1 MSTFVREETNIKK
14 IISYLYISII
24 PLLIFGFY
32 KNGIKSYDG
41 IYILH
46 PLILDLV
53 GFASGTVVSIIL
65 EKKKPLTSFYPF
77 YGLLSASLVF
87 PNTSIIV
94 FGLICFI
101 SLFIYKKIN
110 KNNVNIVCV
119 IALIVILI
127 SNFYETSYLN
137 LVINSNTNLDG
148 LDYLLGKGSAGLNAS
163 CTLLSLASYL
173 YLSTKAFYKREIPFY
188 IVITYFIVSLGF
200 GMFTHDIKDALKLM
214 LSNEVLFPSIYVAT
228 VSIASPILNNK
239 KIIYGVG
246 IGILGFILARFMG
259 KEGIYVAIV
268 IMNIILIILE
278 KLGEVVAKKS

>member
-127 SNFYETSYLN
+127 SNFYENSYLN

-173 YLSTKAFYKREIPFY
+173 YLSTKAFYKREIPLYSFLTY
-188 IVITYFIVSLGF
+188 SILMVIYLSFIGDINSLF
-200 GMFTHDIKDALKLM
+200 VRL
-214 LSNEVLFPSIYVAT
+214 LSNGTIFSLVFVSTMGTTSSYTKRGRICYALILGILLFILSFSFPSLAVISAIFL
-228 VSIASPILNNK
+228 VSIMHKYID
-239 KIIYGVG
+239 
-246 IGILGFILARFMG
+246 
-259 KEGIYVAIV
+259 
-268 IMNIILIILE
+268 
-278 KLGEVVAKKS
+278 KLLK

>member
-14 IISYLYISII
+14 IISYLYVSII

-46 PLILDLV
+46 PLMLDLV
-53 GFASGTVVSIIL
+53 GFASGVLVSIIL

-173 YLSTKAFYKREIPFY
+173 YLSTKAFYKREIPLYSFLTY
-188 IVITYFIVSLGF
+188 SILMVIYLSFIGDINSLF
-200 GMFTHDIKDALKLM
+200 VRL
-214 LSNEVLFPSIYVAT
+214 LSNGTIFSLVFVSTMGTTSSYTKRGRICYALILGILMFILSFSFPSLAVISAIFL
-228 VSIASPILNNK
+228 VSIMHKYID
-239 KIIYGVG
+239 
-246 IGILGFILARFMG
+246 
-259 KEGIYVAIV
+259 
-268 IMNIILIILE
+268 
-278 KLGEVVAKKS
+278 KLLK

>member
-14 IISYLYISII
+14 IISYLYVSII

-32 KNGIKSYDG
+32 KNGIKGYDG
-41 IYILH
+41 IFILH
-46 PLILDLV
+46 PLILDLI
-53 GFASGTVVSIIL
+53 GFASGALVSIIL

-173 YLSTKAFYKREIPFY
+173 YLSTKDFYKREIPLYSFLTY
-188 IVITYFIVSLGF
+188 SILMVIYLSFIGDINSLF
-200 GMFTHDIKDALKLM
+200 VRL
-214 LSNEVLFPSIYVAT
+214 LSNGTIFSLVFVSTMGTTSSYTKRGRICYALILGILMFILSFSFPSLAVISAIFL
-228 VSIASPILNNK
+228 VSIMHKYID
-239 KIIYGVG
+239 
-246 IGILGFILARFMG
+246 
-259 KEGIYVAIV
+259 
-268 IMNIILIILE
+268 
-278 KLGEVVAKKS
+278 KLLK

>member
-32 KNGIKSYDG
+32 KNGIKSFDG

-53 GFASGTVVSIIL
+53 GFASGALVSIIL

-173 YLSTKAFYKREIPFY
+173 YLSTKAFYKREIPLYSFLTY
-188 IVITYFIVSLGF
+188 SILMVIYLSFIGDINSLF
-200 GMFTHDIKDALKLM
+200 VRL
-214 LSNEVLFPSIYVAT
+214 LSNGTIFSLVFVSTMGTTSSYTKRGRICYALILGILLFILSFSFPSLAVISAIFL
-228 VSIASPILNNK
+228 VSIMHKYID
-239 KIIYGVG
+239 
-246 IGILGFILARFMG
+246 
-259 KEGIYVAIV
+259 
-268 IMNIILIILE
+268 
-278 KLGEVVAKKS
+278 KLLK

>member
-53 GFASGTVVSIIL
+53 GFASGVLVSIIL

-163 CTLLSLASYL
+163 CTLLSLVSYL
-173 YLSTKAFYKREIPFY
+173 YLSTKDFYKKEIPLYSFLTY
-188 IVITYFIVSLGF
+188 SILMVIYLSFIGDINSLF
-200 GMFTHDIKDALKLM
+200 VRL
-214 LSNEVLFPSIYVAT
+214 LSNGTIFSLVFVSTMGSTSSYTKRGRICYALILGILMFILSFSFPSLAVISAIFL
-228 VSIASPILNNK
+228 VSIMHKYID
-239 KIIYGVG
+239 
-246 IGILGFILARFMG
+246 
-259 KEGIYVAIV
+259 
-268 IMNIILIILE
+268 
-278 KLGEVVAKKS
+278 KLLK

>member
-41 IYILH
+41 IYTLH

-163 CTLLSLASYL
+163 CTLLSLTSYL
-173 YLSTKAFYKREIPFY
+173 YLSTKAFYKREIPLYSFLTY
-188 IVITYFIVSLGF
+188 SILMVIYLSFIGDINSLF
-200 GMFTHDIKDALKLM
+200 VRL
-214 LSNEVLFPSIYVAT
+214 LSNGTIFSLVFVSTMGTTSSYTKRGRICYALILGILLFILSFSFPSLAVISAIFL
-228 VSIASPILNNK
+228 VSIMHKYID
-239 KIIYGVG
+239 
-246 IGILGFILARFMG
+246 
-259 KEGIYVAIV
+259 
-268 IMNIILIILE
+268 
-278 KLGEVVAKKS
+278 KLLK

>member
-1 MSTFVREETNIKK
+1 MNTFVREETNIKK
-14 IISYLYISII
+14 IISFLYISII

-53 GFASGTVVSIIL
+53 GFASGALVSIIL

-173 YLSTKAFYKREIPFY
+173 YLSSKPFYKREIPLYSFLAY
-188 IVITYFIVSLGF
+188 SILMIIYLSFIGDINSLF
-200 GMFTHDIKDALKLM
+200 VRL
-214 LSNEVLFPSIYVAT
+214 LSNGTIFSLVFVSTMGTTSSYTHRGRIAYALILGILMFALSFGFPSLSVISAIFL
-228 VSIASPILNNK
+228 VSIMHKYID
-239 KIIYGVG
+239 
-246 IGILGFILARFMG
+246 
-259 KEGIYVAIV
+259 
-268 IMNIILIILE
+268 
-278 KLGEVVAKKS
+278 KLLK

>member
-173 YLSTKAFYKREIPFY
+173 YLSTKAFYKREIPLYSFLTY
-188 IVITYFIVSLGF
+188 SILMVIYLSFIGDINSLF
-200 GMFTHDIKDALKLM
+200 VRL
-214 LSNEVLFPSIYVAT
+214 LSNGTIFSLVFVSTMGTTSSYTKRGRICYALILGILMFILSFSFPSLAVISAIFL
-228 VSIASPILNNK
+228 VSIMHKYID
-239 KIIYGVG
+239 
-246 IGILGFILARFMG
+246 
-259 KEGIYVAIV
+259 
-268 IMNIILIILE
+268 
-278 KLGEVVAKKS
+278 KLLK

>member
-101 SLFIYKKIN
+101 SLFIYKRIN

-163 CTLLSLASYL
+163 CTLLSLTSYL
-173 YLSTKAFYKREIPFY
+173 YLSTKAFYKREIPLYSFLTY
-188 IVITYFIVSLGF
+188 SILMVIYLSFIGDINSLF
-200 GMFTHDIKDALKLM
+200 VRL
-214 LSNEVLFPSIYVAT
+214 LSNGTIFSLVFVSTMGTTSSYTKRGRICYALILGILLFILSFSFPSLAVISAIFL
-228 VSIASPILNNK
+228 VSIMHKYID
-239 KIIYGVG
+239 
-246 IGILGFILARFMG
+246 
-259 KEGIYVAIV
+259 
-268 IMNIILIILE
+268 
-278 KLGEVVAKKS
+278 KLLK

>member
-53 GFASGTVVSIIL
+53 GFASGALVSIIL

-94 FGLICFI
+94 FGLISFI

-173 YLSTKAFYKREIPFY
+173 YLSTKDFYKKEIPLYSFLIY
-188 IVITYFIVSLGF
+188 SILMVIYLSFIGDINSLF
-200 GMFTHDIKDALKLM
+200 VRL
-214 LSNEVLFPSIYVAT
+214 LSNGTIFSLVFVSTMGTTSSYTKRGRTYYALILGILMFALSFGFPSLSVISAIFL
-228 VSIASPILNNK
+228 VSIMHKYID
-239 KIIYGVG
+239 
-246 IGILGFILARFMG
+246 
-259 KEGIYVAIV
+259 
-268 IMNIILIILE
+268 
-278 KLGEVVAKKS
+278 KLLK

>member
-53 GFASGTVVSIIL
+53 GFASGALVSIIL

-173 YLSTKAFYKREIPFY
+173 YLSTKDFYKKEIPLYSFLIY
-188 IVITYFIVSLGF
+188 SILMVIYLSFIGDINSLF
-200 GMFTHDIKDALKLM
+200 VRL
-214 LSNEVLFPSIYVAT
+214 LSNGTIFSLVFVSTMGTTSSYTKRGRICYALILGILMFILSFSFPSLAVISAIFLA
-228 VSIASPILNNK
+228 SIMHKYID
-239 KIIYGVG
+239 
-246 IGILGFILARFMG
+246 
-259 KEGIYVAIV
+259 
-268 IMNIILIILE
+268 
-278 KLGEVVAKKS
+278 KLLK

>member
-53 GFASGTVVSIIL
+53 GFASGTLVSIIL

-110 KNNVNIVCV
+110 KNNVNIICV

-173 YLSTKAFYKREIPFY
+173 YLSTKAFYKREIPLYSFLTY
-188 IVITYFIVSLGF
+188 SILMVIYLSFIGDINSLF
-200 GMFTHDIKDALKLM
+200 VRL
-214 LSNEVLFPSIYVAT
+214 LSNGTIFSLVFISTMGTTSSYTKRGRICYALILGILLFILSFSFPSLAVISAIFL
-228 VSIASPILNNK
+228 VSIMHKYID
-239 KIIYGVG
+239 
-246 IGILGFILARFMG
+246 
-259 KEGIYVAIV
+259 
-268 IMNIILIILE
+268 
-278 KLGEVVAKKS
+278 KLLK

>member
-53 GFASGTVVSIIL
+53 GFASGAVVSTIL

-173 YLSTKAFYKREIPFY
+173 YLSTKAFYKREIPLYSFLTY
-188 IVITYFIVSLGF
+188 SILMVIYLSFIGDINSLF
-200 GMFTHDIKDALKLM
+200 VRL
-214 LSNEVLFPSIYVAT
+214 LSNGTIFSLVFVSTMGTTSSYTKRGRICYALILGILMFILSFNFPSLAVISAIFL
-228 VSIASPILNNK
+228 VSIMHKYID
-239 KIIYGVG
+239 
-246 IGILGFILARFMG
+246 
-259 KEGIYVAIV
+259 
-268 IMNIILIILE
+268 
-278 KLGEVVAKKS
+278 KLLK

>member
-53 GFASGTVVSIIL
+53 GFASGALVSIIL

-163 CTLLSLASYL
+163 CTLLSLTSYL
-173 YLSTKAFYKREIPFY
+173 YLSTKAFYKREIPLYSFLTY
-188 IVITYFIVSLGF
+188 SILMVIYLSFIGDINSLF
-200 GMFTHDIKDALKLM
+200 VRL
-214 LSNEVLFPSIYVAT
+214 LSNGTIFSLVFVSTMGTTSSYTKRGRICYALILGILVFILSFSFPSLAVISAIFL
-228 VSIASPILNNK
+228 VSIMHKYID
-239 KIIYGVG
+239 
-246 IGILGFILARFMG
+246 
-259 KEGIYVAIV
+259 
-268 IMNIILIILE
+268 
-278 KLGEVVAKKS
+278 KLLK

>member
-41 IYILH
+41 IFILH

-53 GFASGTVVSIIL
+53 GFASGALVSIIL

-87 PNTSIIV
+87 SNTSIIV

-173 YLSTKAFYKREIPFY
+173 YLSTKAFYKREIPLYSFLTY
-188 IVITYFIVSLGF
+188 SILMVIYLSFIGDINSLF
-200 GMFTHDIKDALKLM
+200 VRL
-214 LSNEVLFPSIYVAT
+214 LSNGTIFSLVFVSTMGSTSSYTKRGRICYALILGILMFILSFSFPSLAVISAIFL
-228 VSIASPILNNK
+228 VSIMHKYID
-239 KIIYGVG
+239 
-246 IGILGFILARFMG
+246 
-259 KEGIYVAIV
+259 
-268 IMNIILIILE
+268 
-278 KLGEVVAKKS
+278 KLLK

>member
-32 KNGIKSYDG
+32 KNGIKGYDG

-53 GFASGTVVSIIL
+53 GFASGALVSIIL

-163 CTLLSLASYL
+163 CTLLSLVSYL
-173 YLSTKAFYKREIPFY
+173 YLSTKDFYKKEIPLYSFLIY
-188 IVITYFIVSLGF
+188 SILMVIYLSFIGDINSLF
-200 GMFTHDIKDALKLM
+200 VRL
-214 LSNEVLFPSIYVAT
+214 LSNGTIFSLVFVSTMGTTSSYTHRGRIAYALILGILMFALSFGFPSLSVISAIFL
-228 VSIASPILNNK
+228 VSIMHKYID
-239 KIIYGVG
+239 
-246 IGILGFILARFMG
+246 
-259 KEGIYVAIV
+259 
-268 IMNIILIILE
+268 
-278 KLGEVVAKKS
+278 KLLK

>member
-32 KNGIKSYDG
+32 KNGIKGYDG

-46 PLILDLV
+46 PLIIDLV
-53 GFASGTVVSIIL
+53 GFASGALVSIIL

-173 YLSTKAFYKREIPFY
+173 YLSTKDFYKKEIPLYSFLIY
-188 IVITYFIVSLGF
+188 SILMVIYLSFIGDINSLF
-200 GMFTHDIKDALKLM
+200 VRL
-214 LSNEVLFPSIYVAT
+214 LSNGTIFSLVFVSTMGSTSSYTKRGRICYALILGILMFILSFSFPSLAVISAIFL
-228 VSIASPILNNK
+228 VSIMHKYID
-239 KIIYGVG
+239 
-246 IGILGFILARFMG
+246 
-259 KEGIYVAIV
+259 
-268 IMNIILIILE
+268 
-278 KLGEVVAKKS
+278 KLLK

>member
-32 KNGIKSYDG
+32 KNGIKSFDG

-53 GFASGTVVSIIL
+53 GFASGTLVSIIL

-173 YLSTKAFYKREIPFY
+173 YLSTKAFYKREIPLYSFLTY
-188 IVITYFIVSLGF
+188 SILMVIYLSFIGDINSLF
-200 GMFTHDIKDALKLM
+200 VRL
-214 LSNEVLFPSIYVAT
+214 LSNGTIFSLVFVSTMGTTSSYTKRGRICYALILGILLFILSFSFPSLAVISAIFL
-228 VSIASPILNNK
+228 VSIMHKYID
-239 KIIYGVG
+239 
-246 IGILGFILARFMG
+246 
-259 KEGIYVAIV
+259 
-268 IMNIILIILE
+268 
-278 KLGEVVAKKS
+278 KLLK

>member
-53 GFASGTVVSIIL
+53 GFASGTLVSIIL

-163 CTLLSLASYL
+163 CTLLSLTSYL
-173 YLSTKAFYKREIPFY
+173 YLSTKAFYKREIPLYSFLTY
-188 IVITYFIVSLGF
+188 SILMVIYLSFIGDINSLF
-200 GMFTHDIKDALKLM
+200 VRL
-214 LSNEVLFPSIYVAT
+214 LSNGTIFSLVFVSTMGTTSSYTKRGRICYALILGILLFILSFSFPSLAVISAIFL
-228 VSIASPILNNK
+228 VSIMHKYID
-239 KIIYGVG
+239 
-246 IGILGFILARFMG
+246 
-259 KEGIYVAIV
+259 
-268 IMNIILIILE
+268 
-278 KLGEVVAKKS
+278 KLLK

>member
-110 KNNVNIVCV
+110 KNNVNIICV

-173 YLSTKAFYKREIPFY
+173 YLSTKAFYKREIPLYSFLTY
-188 IVITYFIVSLGF
+188 SILMVIYLSFIGDINSLF
-200 GMFTHDIKDALKLM
+200 VRL
-214 LSNEVLFPSIYVAT
+214 LSNGTIFSLVFVSTMGTTSSYTKRGRICYALILGILLFILSFSFPSLAVISAIFL
-228 VSIASPILNNK
+228 VSIMHKYID
-239 KIIYGVG
+239 
-246 IGILGFILARFMG
+246 
-259 KEGIYVAIV
+259 
-268 IMNIILIILE
+268 
-278 KLGEVVAKKS
+278 KLLK

>member
-46 PLILDLV
+46 PLILDLI
-53 GFASGTVVSIIL
+53 GFASGALVSIIL

-148 LDYLLGKGSAGLNAS
+148 LDYLLGKGSSGLNAS

-173 YLSTKAFYKREIPFY
+173 YLSTKAFYKREIPLYSFLTY
-188 IVITYFIVSLGF
+188 SILMVIYLSFIGDINSLF
-200 GMFTHDIKDALKLM
+200 VRL
-214 LSNEVLFPSIYVAT
+214 LSNGTIFSLVFVSTMGTTSSYTKRGRICYALILGILMFILSFSFPSLAVISAIFL
-228 VSIASPILNNK
+228 VSIMHKYID
-239 KIIYGVG
+239 
-246 IGILGFILARFMG
+246 
-259 KEGIYVAIV
+259 
-268 IMNIILIILE
+268 
-278 KLGEVVAKKS
+278 KLLK

>member
-53 GFASGTVVSIIL
+53 GFASGALVSIIL

-101 SLFIYKKIN
+101 SLFIYKRIN

-163 CTLLSLASYL
+163 CTLLSLTSYL
-173 YLSTKAFYKREIPFY
+173 YLSTKAFYKREIPLYSFLTY
-188 IVITYFIVSLGF
+188 SILMVIYLSFIGDINSLF
-200 GMFTHDIKDALKLM
+200 VRL
-214 LSNEVLFPSIYVAT
+214 LSNGTIFSLVFVSTMGTTSSYTKRGRICYALILGILLFILSFSFPSLAVISAIFL
-228 VSIASPILNNK
+228 VSIMHKYID
-239 KIIYGVG
+239 
-246 IGILGFILARFMG
+246 
-259 KEGIYVAIV
+259 
-268 IMNIILIILE
+268 
-278 KLGEVVAKKS
+278 KLLK

>member
-53 GFASGTVVSIIL
+53 GFTSGTIVSIIL

-110 KNNVNIVCV
+110 KDNVNIVCV

-173 YLSTKAFYKREIPFY
+173 YLSTKAFYKREIPLYSFLTY
-188 IVITYFIVSLGF
+188 SILMVIYLSFIGDINSLF
-200 GMFTHDIKDALKLM
+200 VRL
-214 LSNEVLFPSIYVAT
+214 LSNGTIFSLVFVSTMGTTSSYTKRGRICYALILGILLFILSFSFPSLAVISAIFL
-228 VSIASPILNNK
+228 VSIMHKYID
-239 KIIYGVG
+239 
-246 IGILGFILARFMG
+246 
-259 KEGIYVAIV
+259 
-268 IMNIILIILE
+268 
-278 KLGEVVAKKS
+278 KLLK

>member
-53 GFASGTVVSIIL
+53 GFASGAVVSIIL

-163 CTLLSLASYL
+163 CTLLSLTSYL
-173 YLSTKAFYKREIPFY
+173 YLSTKAFYKREIPLYSFLTY
-188 IVITYFIVSLGF
+188 SILMVIYLSFIGDINSLF
-200 GMFTHDIKDALKLM
+200 VRL
-214 LSNEVLFPSIYVAT
+214 LSNGTIFSLVFVSTMGTTSSYTKRGRICYALILGILLFILSFSFPSLAVISAIFL
-228 VSIASPILNNK
+228 VSIMHKYID
-239 KIIYGVG
+239 
-246 IGILGFILARFMG
+246 
-259 KEGIYVAIV
+259 
-268 IMNIILIILE
+268 
-278 KLGEVVAKKS
+278 KLLK

>member
-53 GFASGTVVSIIL
+53 GFASGALVSIIL

-148 LDYLLGKGSAGLNAS
+148 LDYLLGKGSTGLNAS

-173 YLSTKAFYKREIPFY
+173 YLSTKDFYKKEIPLYSFLIY
-188 IVITYFIVSLGF
+188 SILMVIYLSFIGDINSLF
-200 GMFTHDIKDALKLM
+200 VRL
-214 LSNEVLFPSIYVAT
+214 LSNGTIFSLVFVSTMGTTSSYTKRGRICYALILGILMFILSFSFPSLAVISAIFL
-228 VSIASPILNNK
+228 VSIMHKYID
-239 KIIYGVG
+239 
-246 IGILGFILARFMG
+246 
-259 KEGIYVAIV
+259 
-268 IMNIILIILE
+268 
-278 KLGEVVAKKS
+278 KLLK

>member
-14 IISYLYISII
+14 IISYLNISII

-32 KNGIKSYDG
+32 KNGIKSFDG

-46 PLILDLV
+46 PLVLDLV
-53 GFASGTVVSIIL
+53 GFASGALVSIIL

-127 SNFYETSYLN
+127 SNFYENSYLN

-173 YLSTKAFYKREIPFY
+173 YLSTKAFYKREIPLYSFLTY
-188 IVITYFIVSLGF
+188 SILMVIYLSFIGDINSLF
-200 GMFTHDIKDALKLM
+200 VRL
-214 LSNEVLFPSIYVAT
+214 LSNGTIFSLVFVSTMGTTSSYTKRGRICYALILGILLFILSFSFPSLAVISAIFL
-228 VSIASPILNNK
+228 VSIMHKYID
-239 KIIYGVG
+239 
-246 IGILGFILARFMG
+246 
-259 KEGIYVAIV
+259 
-268 IMNIILIILE
+268 
-278 KLGEVVAKKS
+278 KLLK

>member
-1 MSTFVREETNIKK
+1 MRTFVREETNIKK

-127 SNFYETSYLN
+127 SNFYENSYLN

-173 YLSTKAFYKREIPFY
+173 YLSTKAFYKREIPLYSFLTY
-188 IVITYFIVSLGF
+188 SILMVIYLSFIGDINSLF
-200 GMFTHDIKDALKLM
+200 VRL
-214 LSNEVLFPSIYVAT
+214 LSNGTIFSLVFVSTMGTTSSYTKRGRICYALILGILLFILSFSFPSLAVISAIFL
-228 VSIASPILNNK
+228 VSIMHKYID
-239 KIIYGVG
+239 
-246 IGILGFILARFMG
+246 
-259 KEGIYVAIV
+259 
-268 IMNIILIILE
+268 
-278 KLGEVVAKKS
+278 KLLK

>member
-53 GFASGTVVSIIL
+53 GFASGALVSIIL

-137 LVINSNTNLDG
+137 LVINSINNLDG
-148 LDYLLGKGSAGLNAS
+148 LDYLLGKGSTGLNAS

-173 YLSTKAFYKREIPFY
+173 YLSTKDFYKKEIPLYSFLIY
-188 IVITYFIVSLGF
+188 SILMVIYLSFIGDINSLF
-200 GMFTHDIKDALKLM
+200 VRL
-214 LSNEVLFPSIYVAT
+214 LSNGTIFSLVFVSTMGTTSSYTKRGRICYALILGILMFILSFSFPSLAVISAIFL
-228 VSIASPILNNK
+228 VSIMHKYID
-239 KIIYGVG
+239 
-246 IGILGFILARFMG
+246 
-259 KEGIYVAIV
+259 
-268 IMNIILIILE
+268 
-278 KLGEVVAKKS
+278 KLLK

>member
-87 PNTSIIV
+87 PNTNIIV

-163 CTLLSLASYL
+163 CTLLSLTSYL
-173 YLSTKAFYKREIPFY
+173 YLSTKAFYKREIPLYSFLTY
-188 IVITYFIVSLGF
+188 SILMVIYLSFIGDINSLF
-200 GMFTHDIKDALKLM
+200 VRL
-214 LSNEVLFPSIYVAT
+214 LSNGTIFSLVFVSTMGTTSSYTKRGRICYALILGILMFILSFSFPSLAVISAIFL
-228 VSIASPILNNK
+228 VSIMHKYID
-239 KIIYGVG
+239 
-246 IGILGFILARFMG
+246 
-259 KEGIYVAIV
+259 
-268 IMNIILIILE
+268 
-278 KLGEVVAKKS
+278 KLLK

>member
-32 KNGIKSYDG
+32 KNGIKGYDG

-46 PLILDLV
+46 PLILDLI
-53 GFASGTVVSIIL
+53 GFASGALVSIIL

-110 KNNVNIVCV
+110 KNNVNIVCL

-127 SNFYETSYLN
+127 NNFYETSYLN

-163 CTLLSLASYL
+163 CTLLSLVSYL
-173 YLSTKAFYKREIPFY
+173 YLSTKDFYKKEIPLYSFLIY
-188 IVITYFIVSLGF
+188 SILMVIYLSFIGDINSLF
-200 GMFTHDIKDALKLM
+200 VRL
-214 LSNEVLFPSIYVAT
+214 LSNGTIFSLVFVSTMGTTSSYTHRGRIAYALILGILMFALSFGFPSLSVISAIFL
-228 VSIASPILNNK
+228 VSIMHKYID
-239 KIIYGVG
+239 
-246 IGILGFILARFMG
+246 
-259 KEGIYVAIV
+259 
-268 IMNIILIILE
+268 
-278 KLGEVVAKKS
+278 KLLK

>member
-32 KNGIKSYDG
+32 KNGIKGYDG

-53 GFASGTVVSIIL
+53 GFDSGALVSIIL

-173 YLSTKAFYKREIPFY
+173 YLSTKDFYKKEIPLYSFLIY
-188 IVITYFIVSLGF
+188 SILMVIYLSFIGDINSLF
-200 GMFTHDIKDALKLM
+200 VRL
-214 LSNEVLFPSIYVAT
+214 LSNGTIFSLVFVSTMGTTSSYTKRGRICYALILGILMFILSFSFPSLAVISAIFL
-228 VSIASPILNNK
+228 VSIMHKYID
-239 KIIYGVG
+239 
-246 IGILGFILARFMG
+246 
-259 KEGIYVAIV
+259 
-268 IMNIILIILE
+268 
-278 KLGEVVAKKS
+278 KLLK

>member
-53 GFASGTVVSIIL
+53 GFASGTLVSIIL
-65 EKKKPLTSFYPF
+65 EKKKPLRSFYPF

-110 KNNVNIVCV
+110 KNNVNIICV

-173 YLSTKAFYKREIPFY
+173 YLSTKAFYKREIPLYSFLTY
-188 IVITYFIVSLGF
+188 SILMVIYLSFIGDINSLF
-200 GMFTHDIKDALKLM
+200 VRL
-214 LSNEVLFPSIYVAT
+214 LSNGTIFSLVFVSTMGTTSSYTKRGRICYALVLGILMFILSFSFPSLAVISAIFL
-228 VSIASPILNNK
+228 VSIMHKYID
-239 KIIYGVG
+239 
-246 IGILGFILARFMG
+246 
-259 KEGIYVAIV
+259 
-268 IMNIILIILE
+268 
-278 KLGEVVAKKS
+278 KLLK

>member
-46 PLILDLV
+46 PLMLDLV
-53 GFASGTVVSIIL
+53 GFASGVLVSIIL

-173 YLSTKAFYKREIPFY
+173 YLSTKDFYKKEIPLYSFLIY
-188 IVITYFIVSLGF
+188 SILMVIYLSFIGDINSLF
-200 GMFTHDIKDALKLM
+200 VRL
-214 LSNEVLFPSIYVAT
+214 LSNGTIFSLVFVSTMGTTSSYTKRGRICYALILGILMFILSFSFPSLAVISAIFL
-228 VSIASPILNNK
+228 VSIMHKYID
-239 KIIYGVG
+239 
-246 IGILGFILARFMG
+246 
-259 KEGIYVAIV
+259 
-268 IMNIILIILE
+268 
-278 KLGEVVAKKS
+278 KLLK

>member
-53 GFASGTVVSIIL
+53 GFASGALVSIIL

-173 YLSTKAFYKREIPFY
+173 YLSTKDFYKKEIPLYSFLIY
-188 IVITYFIVSLGF
+188 SILMVIYLSFIGDINSLF
-200 GMFTHDIKDALKLM
+200 VRL
-214 LSNEVLFPSIYVAT
+214 LSNGTIFSLVFVSTMGTTSSYTKRGRICYALILGILMFILSFSFPSLAVISAIFLT
-228 VSIASPILNNK
+228 SIMHKYID
-239 KIIYGVG
+239 
-246 IGILGFILARFMG
+246 
-259 KEGIYVAIV
+259 
-268 IMNIILIILE
+268 
-278 KLGEVVAKKS
+278 KLLK

>member
-32 KNGIKSYDG
+32 KNGIKSFDG

-53 GFASGTVVSIIL
+53 GFASGVLVSIIL

-173 YLSTKAFYKREIPFY
+173 YLSTKAFYKREIPLYSFLTY
-188 IVITYFIVSLGF
+188 SILMVIYLSFIGDINSLF
-200 GMFTHDIKDALKLM
+200 VRL
-214 LSNEVLFPSIYVAT
+214 LSNGTIFSLVFVSTMGTTSSYTKRGRICYALILGILMFILSFSFPSLAVISAIFL
-228 VSIASPILNNK
+228 VSIMHKYID
-239 KIIYGVG
+239 
-246 IGILGFILARFMG
+246 
-259 KEGIYVAIV
+259 
-268 IMNIILIILE
+268 
-278 KLGEVVAKKS
+278 KLLK

>member
-53 GFASGTVVSIIL
+53 GFASGALVSIIL

-77 YGLLSASLVF
+77 YGILSASLVF

-173 YLSTKAFYKREIPFY
+173 YLSTKAFYKREIPLYSFLTY
-188 IVITYFIVSLGF
+188 SILMVIYLSFIGDINSLF
-200 GMFTHDIKDALKLM
+200 VRL
-214 LSNEVLFPSIYVAT
+214 LSNGTIFSLVFVSTMGTTSSYTKRGRICYALILGILLFILSFSFPSLAVISAIFL
-228 VSIASPILNNK
+228 VSIMHKYID
-239 KIIYGVG
+239 
-246 IGILGFILARFMG
+246 
-259 KEGIYVAIV
+259 
-268 IMNIILIILE
+268 
-278 KLGEVVAKKS
+278 KLLK

>member
-32 KNGIKSYDG
+32 KNGIKGYDG

-46 PLILDLV
+46 PLILDLI
-53 GFASGTVVSIIL
+53 GFASGALVSIIL

-173 YLSTKAFYKREIPFY
+173 YLSTKDFYKKEIPLYSFLIY
-188 IVITYFIVSLGF
+188 SILMVIYLSFIGDINSLF
-200 GMFTHDIKDALKLM
+200 VRL
-214 LSNEVLFPSIYVAT
+214 LSNGTIFSLVFVSTMGTTSSYTKRGRICYALILGILMFILSFSFPSLAVISAIFL
-228 VSIASPILNNK
+228 VSIMHKYID
-239 KIIYGVG
+239 
-246 IGILGFILARFMG
+246 
-259 KEGIYVAIV
+259 
-268 IMNIILIILE
+268 
-278 KLGEVVAKKS
+278 KLLK

>member
-53 GFASGTVVSIIL
+53 GFASGTLVSIIL

-163 CTLLSLASYL
+163 STLLSLASYL
-173 YLSTKAFYKREIPFY
+173 YLSTKAFYKREIPLYSFLTY
-188 IVITYFIVSLGF
+188 SILMVIYLSFIGDINSLF
-200 GMFTHDIKDALKLM
+200 VRL
-214 LSNEVLFPSIYVAT
+214 LSNGTIFSLVF
-228 VSIASPILNNK
+228 VSTIGTTSSYTKRGRICYALIL
-239 KIIYGVG
+239 
-246 IGILGFILARFMG
+246 GILLFILSFSFSSLAV
-259 KEGIYVAIV
+259 ISAIFLTS
-268 IMNIILIILE
+268 IMHKYID
-278 KLGEVVAKKS
+278 KLLK

>member
-41 IYILH
+41 IFILH

-53 GFASGTVVSIIL
+53 GFASGALVSIIL

-173 YLSTKAFYKREIPFY
+173 YLSTKDFYKKEIPLYSFLIY
-188 IVITYFIVSLGF
+188 SILMVIYLSFIGDINSLF
-200 GMFTHDIKDALKLM
+200 VRL
-214 LSNEVLFPSIYVAT
+214 LSNGTIFSLVFVSTMGTTSSYTKRGRICYALILGILMFILSFSFPVISAIFL
-228 VSIASPILNNK
+228 VSIMHKYID
-239 KIIYGVG
+239 
-246 IGILGFILARFMG
+246 
-259 KEGIYVAIV
+259 
-268 IMNIILIILE
+268 
-278 KLGEVVAKKS
+278 KLLK